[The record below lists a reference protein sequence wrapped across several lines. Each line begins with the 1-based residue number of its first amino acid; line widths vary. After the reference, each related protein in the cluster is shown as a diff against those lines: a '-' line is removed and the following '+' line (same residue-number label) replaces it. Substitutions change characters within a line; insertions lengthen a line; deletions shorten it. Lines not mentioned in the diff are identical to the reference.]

1 VVVLEGFFCPEAE
14 EIEWSGLGN
23 RTIRFGSHREPVQ
36 TSVLVFVFTS
46 ETLSCSVATISD
58 FLSTLG
64 FASPLAEDTLLGP
77 V

>member
-23 RTIRFGSHREPVQ
+23 RTIRFGSHREPVPA
-36 TSVLVFVFTS
+36 SVLVFVFTS
-46 ETLSCSVATISD
+46 GTLSYSVATSSD
-58 FLSTLG
+58 FLSTSG